1 MREEHRGMTFTPTI
15 RGWVTLAVCGAA
27 LVAGVWTRYPS
38 LIGFGVALLAALIAA
53 VASVLVPVPVQ
64 ISRTVS
70 PARVAR
76 LGECTATIE
85 VTNTAPRWSVA
96 VSGVDR
102 VGEDTIAFSLPRLR
116 PGQSASTEV
125 PIPTTRRGTIRFG
138 PLVLYRQSFAD
149 LLRLRREYGQSA
161 TVLVEPRVLDAG
173 GLPPG
178 ARRGHIGAEERIAH
192 GGTDLVGLRE
202 YIPGDD
208 LRRLHWATSARR
220 GTLMVREDADPA
232 SPHLTV
238 LLDDRDSSYPA
249 SSAVDRENSTGHH
262 DDHDEESETGTAG
275 HARTEVHSFEEAV
288 DVAAS
293 LLAAAAAGESPAR
306 LLTVSGDLDLDIPA
320 PSPLTGPASV
330 DPHAL
335 ARLAR
340 LDLQQST
347 APVQALTG
355 SPDVLAV
362 VTGSGADLADLLLT
376 ATAAPAGAIISI
388 EDAPDSLVSASAGV
402 TILRGPRAE
411 ELARSWRTAVSR

>member
-1 MREEHRGMTFTPTI
+1 MRFTPTI
-15 RGWVTLAVCGAA
+15 RGWVTLAACVAA
-27 LVAGVWTRYPS
+27 LVAGAWTHYPS
-38 LIGFGVALLAALIAA
+38 LTGLGVALLAALVAA
-53 VASVLVPVPVQ
+53 VISVLVPVPVQ

-102 VGEDTIAFSLPRLR
+102 VGADTIAFALPRLQ
-116 PGQSASTEV
+116 PGRSASTEV
-125 PIPTTRRGTIRFG
+125 PIPTTRRGVISFG

-149 LLRLRREYGQSA
+149 LLRVRREYGQSA
-161 TVLVEPRVLDAG
+161 SVLVEPRVLDVG

-178 ARRGHIGAEERIAH
+178 ARRGHSGAEERIAH

-202 YIPGDD
+202 YVAGDD

-238 LLDDRDSSYPA
+238 LLDDRSESYPA
-249 SSAVDRENSTGHH
+249 SSAVGKGQGERDNDR
-262 DDHDEESETGTAG
+262 DRVDEPEAPRGERAQ
-275 HARTEVHSFEEAV
+275 HSFEEAV

-293 LLAAAAAGESPAR
+293 LLAAAAGSESPAR
-306 LLTVSGDLDLDIPA
+306 LVTISGDVDVDIPA
-320 PSPLTGPASV
+320 PSARTGAAGV

-335 ARLAR
+335 TELAR
-340 LDLQQST
+340 LRLQG
-347 APVQALTG
+347 AAGPVRPLAG

-362 VTGSGADLADLLLT
+362 VTGAAADLGSLLLT
-376 ATAAPAGAIISI
+376 ASAAPAGAILSV
-388 EDAPDSLVSASAGV
+388 EDTPDVLVSAWAGV
-402 TILRGPRAE
+402 VILHGPRAE
-411 ELARSWRTAVSR
+411 DLARSWRSAVSR

>member
-1 MREEHRGMTFTPTI
+1 MTFTPTL
-15 RGWVTLAVCGAA
+15 RGWVTLAVCVASLA
-27 LVAGVWTRYPS
+27 AGVWTRYPS
-38 LIGFGVALLAALIAA
+38 LIGLGVALLAALVAA
-53 VASVLVPVPVQ
+53 VVSVAVPVPVQ

-85 VTNTAPRWSVA
+85 VSNIAPRWSVA

-116 PGQSASTEV
+116 PGTSASTDV
-125 PIPTTRRGTIRFG
+125 AIPTSRRGVISFG
-138 PLVLYRQSFAD
+138 PLLLYRQSFAD
-149 LLRLRREYGQSA
+149 LLRIRREYGQSA

-238 LLDDRDSSYPA
+238 LLDDRSSSYPA
-249 SSAVDRENSTGHH
+249 SIAVDRAADTRASG
-262 DDHDEESETGTAG
+262 DLEETADQDTAG
-275 HARTEVHSFEEAV
+275 RRPRPEQHGFEEAV
-288 DVAAS
+288 DMAAS
-293 LLAAAAAGESPAR
+293 LLAAAAGSESPAR
-306 LLTVSGDLDLDIPA
+306 LLTVSGDLDVDIPA

-330 DPHAL
+330 DPHSL

-340 LDLQQST
+340 LELQEST
-347 APVQALTG
+347 APVQPLTG

-362 VTGSGADLADLLLT
+362 VTGGGADLADLLLT
-376 ATAAPAGAIISI
+376 ASAAPAAAIVSI
-388 EDAPDSLVSASAGV
+388 EDAPDSLISASAGV
-402 TILRGPRAE
+402 VVLRGPRAE

>member
-1 MREEHRGMTFTPTI
+1 MSLTPTI
-15 RGWVTLAVCGAA
+15 RGWVTLAVCVAA
-27 LVAGVWTRYPS
+27 LAGGAWTGYPS
-38 LIGFGVALLAALIAA
+38 LTGLGVALLAALVAA
-53 VASVLVPVPVQ
+53 LVSVLVPVPVQ

-70 PARVAR
+70 PARVPR

-102 VGEDTIAFSLPRLR
+102 VGADRVAFALPRLR
-116 PGQSASTEV
+116 PGASASTEV
-125 PIPTTRRGTIRFG
+125 DIPTTRRGVITFG

-149 LLRLRREYGQSA
+149 LLRVRREHGQSA

-178 ARRGHIGAEERIAH
+178 ARRGHVGAEERIAH

-202 YIPGDD
+202 YVPGDD

-238 LLDDRDSSYPA
+238 LLDDRSSSYQV
-249 SSAVDRENSTGHH
+249 SSAVDHGG
-262 DDHDEESETGTAG
+262 DDHATEQTAHQQRRPEG
-275 HARTEVHSFEEAV
+275 DRYGFEEAV

-293 LLAAAAAGESPAR
+293 LLAAAAENASPAR
-306 LLTVSGDLDLDIPA
+306 LLTASGEVDLDILP
-320 PSPLTGPASV
+320 PPPLTGATGV
-330 DPHAL
+330 DPQAL

-340 LDLQQST
+340 LSLQETS
-347 APVQALTG
+347 APVRPLTG
-355 SPDVLAV
+355 SPDVLVV
-362 VTGSGADLADLLLT
+362 VTGADADLAGLLLT
-376 ATAAPAGAIISI
+376 ASAAPAGAIVCI
-388 EDAPDSLVSASAGV
+388 EAAPDTLVSASAGV
-402 TILRGPRAE
+402 VVLRGPRAE
-411 ELARSWRTAVSR
+411 DLTRSWRTAVSR